1 MAKSQ
6 EFQNDMC
13 VTTHTSARVLVLL
26 GNEGQLSTKELN
38 AHLSCSYSTTR
49 RRLLRLA
56 ELGMVTRQKEEKII
70 LGSSVTVETRSQRAL
85 RMRRSLLS

>member
-56 ELGMVTRQKEEKII
+56 ELGMVTRQKEGKNHTWELSNSGDTIAE
-70 LGSSVTVETRSQRAL
+70 GSPDEEEFVS
-85 RMRRSLLS
+85 